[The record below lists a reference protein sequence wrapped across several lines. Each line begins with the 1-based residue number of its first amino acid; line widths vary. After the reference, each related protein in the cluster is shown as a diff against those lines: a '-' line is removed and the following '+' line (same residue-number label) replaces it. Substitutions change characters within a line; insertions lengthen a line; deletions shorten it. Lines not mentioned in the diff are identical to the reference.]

1 MTENEIATLDNIN
14 LENLDEAALM
24 ALTGQG
30 NAGAAGSGSGLPRL
44 SINYDTEN
52 DEGTVLPRGHWRLMV
67 DGRFVYAPKLN
78 LRPYSRMFTYSLWDQ
93 EESKF
98 VSQSIQTGSLGD
110 RFPDSSGGEKCG
122 RLSKDEEKDLGQ
134 TDPRVLLSREVVCN
148 QVIYGTVSGTAKD
161 ADKKEVILEDQPIVA
176 YFKRSGFRPVR
187 EAIDNITRQKL
198 LMQKTVFD
206 LSTKKIKSGSTLTYW
221 VPTFSQVDY
230 LDTLTQDD
238 MDLLKKFLDTIKAYN
253 DGVMEKYRES
263 TKLVADAEDISLA
276 EELEDVT
283 AA

>member
-1 MTENEIATLDNIN
+1 M
-14 LENLDEAALM
+14 
-24 ALTGQG
+24 
-30 NAGAAGSGSGLPRL
+30 
-44 SINYDTEN
+44 
-52 DEGTVLPRGHWRLMV
+52 
-67 DGRFVYAPKLN
+67 
-78 LRPYSRMFTYSLWDQ
+78 
-93 EESKF
+93 
-98 VSQSIQTGSLGD
+98 
-110 RFPDSSGGEKCG
+110 
-122 RLSKDEEKDLGQ
+122 
-134 TDPRVLLSREVVCN
+134 
-148 QVIYGTVSGTAKD
+148 
-161 ADKKEVILEDQPIVA
+161 
-176 YFKRSGFRPVR
+176 R